1 MLGLLSIA
9 AAAIIMAVLWFIVI
23 VLDQMSR
30 E

>member
-1 MLGLLSIA
+1 MLVLLSIA
-9 AAAIIMAVLWFIVI
+9 AAAAIMAVLWFVAI